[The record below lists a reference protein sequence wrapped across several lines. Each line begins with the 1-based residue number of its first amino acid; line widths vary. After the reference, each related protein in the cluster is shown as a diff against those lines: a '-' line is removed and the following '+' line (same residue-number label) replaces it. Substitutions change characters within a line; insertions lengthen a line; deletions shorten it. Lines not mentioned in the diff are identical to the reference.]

1 MRSQL
6 QRRARME
13 LAKDDFSR
21 RLATLDDPAGGAS
34 EAYRTLR
41 ASLLRILKMSTP
53 AVVVLTSPGPKEGK
67 STTCANLGVAL
78 AQAGHKTLIM
88 DCDLRGPL
96 LHKVF
101 GLSNSYGLVDV
112 LTNGHDLEDLLR
124 EPPLANLNVVTAGP
138 IPPNP
143 TELLGSGRFSEVVTE
158 ARERFDYV
166 LLDSPHLL
174 AAGPS
179 SIGTFSDPLEL
190 DSRADGVLLVLDAQ
204 GTTRNKLRKAL
215 QTLESAGSS
224 VLGLVVNN
232 VEPTRWE
239 LT

>member
-6 QRRARME
+6 KRRASME
-13 LAKDDFSR
+13 RASDDFSM
-21 RLATLDDPAGGAS
+21 RLTTLDDPAGDAS

-41 ASLLRILKMSTP
+41 ASLLRILKMSPP
-53 AVVVLTSPGPKEGK
+53 AVVVFTSPGPSEGK

-112 LTNGHDLEDLLR
+112 LADGHELQDLLR

-143 TELLGSGRFSEVVTE
+143 TELLGSGRFSEVVRE

-179 SIGTFSDPLEL
+179 SMGPFADPLEL

-204 GTTRNKLRKAL
+204 GTTRNALRQAMR
-215 QTLESAGSS
+215 TLESAESS

-232 VEPTRWE
+232 VEPTRRW

>member
-1 MRSQL
+1 MRSEL
-6 QRRARME
+6 KRRARTE
-13 LAKDDFSR
+13 LAKNDFSK

-41 ASLLRILKMSTP
+41 ASLLRILEMSTP
-53 AVVVLTSPGPKEGK
+53 AVVVLTSPGPGEGK

-88 DCDLRGPL
+88 DCDLRDPR
-96 LHKVF
+96 LHKIF

-112 LTNGHDLEDLLR
+112 LANGHDLQDLLR
-124 EPPLANLNVVTAGP
+124 ERPLANLNVVTAGP

-143 TELLGSGRFSEVVTE
+143 TELLGSRRFLEVVRE

-166 LLDSPHLL
+166 LLDSTQLL

-179 SIGTFSDPLEL
+179 SIGSLSDPLEL

-204 GTTRNKLRKAL
+204 GTSREALRKAL
-215 QTLESAGSS
+215 RTLESAGSS
-224 VLGLVVNN
+224 ILGLVVNN
-232 VEPTRWE
+232 VEPSKWG

>member
-6 QRRARME
+6 KREASME
-13 LAKDDFSR
+13 RAKDDFSR
-21 RLATLDDPAGGAS
+21 RLTTLDDPAGGAS

-41 ASLLRILKMSTP
+41 ASLLRTLKMSPP
-53 AVVVLTSPGPKEGK
+53 AVVVLTSPGPSEGK

-96 LHKVF
+96 LHRVF

-112 LTNGHDLEDLLR
+112 LANGYDLQDLLR
-124 EPPLANLNVVTAGP
+124 EPPLANLNVVTSGSR
-138 IPPNP
+138 PPNP
-143 TELLGSGRFSEVVTE
+143 TELLGSGRFSEVVRE

-179 SIGTFSDPLEL
+179 SIGSFADPLEL

-204 GTTRNKLRKAL
+204 GTTRNALRKAL
-215 QTLESAGSS
+215 RTLESAGSS

-232 VEPTRWE
+232 VETNRRG

>member
-1 MRSQL
+1 M
-6 QRRARME
+6 
-13 LAKDDFSR
+13 
-21 RLATLDDPAGGAS
+21 
-34 EAYRTLR
+34 
-41 ASLLRILKMSTP
+41 
-53 AVVVLTSPGPKEGK
+53 
-67 STTCANLGVAL
+67 
-78 AQAGHKTLIM
+78 
-88 DCDLRGPL
+88 
-96 LHKVF
+96 
-101 GLSNSYGLVDV
+101 DV

>member
-1 MRSQL
+1 MWSQL
-6 QRRARME
+6 KRQARIE

-21 RLATLDDPAGGAS
+21 QLTTLDEPAGGAS

-41 ASLLRILKMSTP
+41 ASLLRILTMSPP
-53 AVVVLTSPGPKEGK
+53 AVIVLTSPGPSEGK

-88 DCDLRGPL
+88 DCNLRGPV

-112 LTNGHDLEDLLR
+112 LTNGHDLQDLLR
-124 EPPLANLNVVTAGP
+124 EPPLTNLNVVTAGP

-143 TELLGSGRFSEVVTE
+143 TELLGSGQFSEVIRG

-166 LLDSPHLL
+166 LLDSPQLL
-174 AAGPS
+174 AAGPT
-179 SIGTFSDPLEL
+179 SIGSFADPLEL
-190 DSRADGVLLVLDAQ
+190 GSRADGVLLVLDAQ
-204 GTTRNKLRKAL
+204 GTTRNALRRAMR
-215 QTLESAGSS
+215 TVESTGSS
-224 VLGLVVNN
+224 ILGLVVNN
-232 VEPTRWE
+232 VEPTRWG

>member
-6 QRRARME
+6 KRLANME
-13 LAKDDFSR
+13 RAKDDFSR

-53 AVVVLTSPGPKEGK
+53 AVVVLTSPGPSEGK

-112 LTNGHDLEDLLR
+112 LANRHDLQDLLR

-143 TELLGSGRFSEVVTE
+143 TELLGSRRFSEVVRE

-166 LLDSPHLL
+166 LLDSPQLL

-179 SIGTFSDPLEL
+179 SMGPFADPLEL

-204 GTTRNKLRKAL
+204 GTSKDALRKAL
-215 QTLESAGSS
+215 RTLESAGSN
-224 VLGLVVNN
+224 VFGLVVNN
-232 VEPTRWE
+232 VEPTRRR

>member
-1 MRSQL
+1 M
-6 QRRARME
+6 
-13 LAKDDFSR
+13 
-21 RLATLDDPAGGAS
+21 
-34 EAYRTLR
+34 
-41 ASLLRILKMSTP
+41 KMSPP
-53 AVVVLTSPGPKEGK
+53 AVVVLTSPGPSEGK

-101 GLSNSYGLVDV
+101 GLSNAYGLVDV

-124 EPPLANLNVVTAGP
+124 EPPLTNLNVVTAGP

-143 TELLGSGRFSEVVTE
+143 TELLGSGRFSEVVRE

-179 SIGTFSDPLEL
+179 SMGPFADPLEL
-190 DSRADGVLLVLDAQ
+190 DSRADCVLLVLDAQ
-204 GTTRNKLRKAL
+204 GTTRNALRQAM
-215 QTLESAGSS
+215 QTLESAESS

-232 VEPTRWE
+232 VEPTRRW